1 MINDLDM
8 QGWAY
13 LLAPTFQFVNT
24 AGKPLT
30 EGYLEVYIAGTRN
43 KYYCASDFNGT
54 LHPFQIPLDS
64 LGSNIVLA
72 DPSQAYDVYAYNRF
86 GSLVMSRYNVSPS
99 NAGGSGVLTITISS
113 NDDTVQVVKD
123 GNNYDL
129 SIADTIARI
138 DDIEDRLDNIGDG
151 SVGYAVAHSELASGG
166 LFELTNDKN
175 KDIDYTG
182 DMHGF
187 RLKPGHVY
195 QLNFN
200 AKFDCN
206 NDTNDLI
213 SGKFYLDGDNVVA
226 QEWQFN
232 VDNSFEHQE
241 SFNGST
247 VLVIPEDVSY
257 YDVKLKYSFDDEALD
272 LYLNK
277 ISIVDVTS
285 IVSQG
290 ASGKGVY
297 TEGDGIIIVDN
308 SISVDMDYINEHLE
322 IDASSIL
329 SSAYNYTDARV
340 SQASG
345 DLINIIA
352 EATGNIPMPEQ
363 VQVDWNQDDD
373 TQVDYI
379 KNKPDLDIYATHD
392 ELETTVTNVVSSVS
406 SVIQNEIDNIPTQ
419 VQSDWEES
427 NTSSPAYIQH
437 KPEVEE
443 VEFEEINLDDYALA
457 SAIQDISNLATKDEL
472 NVASG
477 NIINYVDNSI
487 DNVTNV
493 IESVSGDLQEQINN
507 IPAQVQSDW
516 DEDDVD
522 SPAYIDNK
530 PDLSIYATETQL
542 ETVSGDIVAMIPDPQ
557 IQSDWT
563 QTDNTQV
570 DYIKNKPEEEEVDF
584 EEINLNDYALASAIP
599 SIEGLA
605 TVAQVSSVS
614 SVLQNEIDNIPE
626 QVNADW
632 NSNSGKSEIL
642 NKPDLSIYATH
653 NEVSGVSGNIINY
666 VNEQISEIPEQVQSD
681 WAETDSQ
688 DLAYIKNKP
697 TERQLIPGDNISITA
712 SGNNFVI
719 SAEGEVSL
727 EDLATVSGNIIAQI
741 PDAQVQANWNESD
754 NTQPSYIQNKPDLS
768 IFATIDDVNSVT
780 SLIPEAQVQSD
791 WTEDDTTDPSYILNK
806 PNELELVAG
815 NNIEIAVSGTN
826 IVISSTASAVTG
838 LDLLYGQFTS
848 NNVSTTA
855 TMAKSKGNINVS
867 DGKIQL
873 EQGKSYHI
881 TVRGYYQQT
890 NAANSYSPI
899 SYVEYITS
907 KSINIDIDRSRTD
920 AQYFELS
927 YDLFNL
933 NSDIDYQVAFSGGA
947 GLVKD
952 LIVEVHSLGGA
963 GTGSSSGG
971 SAIEYDAGY
980 GINIAN
986 QVISVDSSIIPDT
999 STLATKA
1006 EVANVSGTIVGMIPN
1021 TSNLATKAEL
1031 NSASAN
1037 IIGQIPEVPE
1047 SANLIAGNNITIT
1060 ASGNDYVISS
1070 TASGGESGESYTA
1083 GNGLNLVGNEFSID
1097 TSVVATQSD
1106 LSAVETEVQAVS
1118 SAIPTLP
1125 QEEEVEFEEIDLSN
1139 YALASAIPD
1148 VSNLAT
1154 KGEVANVE
1162 ADVQVVS
1169 AAIPQ
1174 SSNLIPGDNITITAS
1189 GDDYVISSTG
1199 GGAGTTYTAG
1209 DYIDITNNV
1218 ISVDTSDVVDIVPGS
1233 NVTITVS
1240 GSSAIISSTGEPQ
1253 VQSDWNVSDSSSK
1266 AYIKNKPTIP
1276 AAQVQSNWNETNTS
1290 SKAYIKNKPTIHTYT
1305 GASGVNI
1312 ANDVVSL
1319 DNPIGL
1325 VAGENITITVSGDS
1339 AIIAG
1344 QAGGG
1349 SNNNYVKVITDS
1361 SSTSQVT
1368 YGDLRALCEGHAEF
1382 DLFYDATLSY
1392 HRYIYRC
1399 SRAKEVGSHYEVCF
1413 TTVPVSDEY
1422 EQGEY
1427 VNGKHSNI
1435 VFEIYF
1441 WFWKVSDGGP
1451 SDDTIAYVGSDIVP
1465 GVNTHNYSYRS
1476 IQADWNE
1483 TDTAAQTYIKNKPT
1497 GLVTYS
1503 GNTAINHIQLVSSL
1517 PASPDA
1523 NTLYLIP
1530 EV

>member
-99 NAGGSGVLTITISS
+99 NAGGSGVSTITISS
-113 NDDTVQVVKD
+113 NDDTVQVVQD

-138 DDIEDRLDNIGDG
+138 DNIEDRIDEIGDG
-151 SVGYAVAHSELASGG
+151 SVGYAVAYSEFASGG
-166 LFELTNDKN
+166 LFNLTNDKN
-175 KDIDYTG
+175 KDIDYMG

-206 NDTNDLI
+206 NDTNKLI
-213 SGKFYLDGDNVVA
+213 SGKFYIDGDNVVS

-257 YDVKLKYSFDDEALD
+257 YDVKLKYLFDDEALD

-290 ASGKGVY
+290 ASGGGVEY
-297 TEGDGIIIVDN
+297 TDGDGIIVDN
-308 SISVDMDYINEHLE
+308 SNHTINVDMDYINSHLD
-322 IDASSIL
+322 IDANSIL

-340 SQASG
+340 SQVSG
-345 DLINIIA
+345 DIVNIIS
-352 EATGNIPMPEQ
+352 EVTGSLPIPEQ
-363 VQVDWNQDDD
+363 VQSDWNQDDD

-379 KNKPDLDIYATHD
+379 KNKPDLDIYATHH

-406 SVIQNEIDNIPTQ
+406 SVLQYEIDNIPTQ
-419 VQSDWEES
+419 VQSDWEED

-437 KPEVEE
+437 KPEVED

-457 SAIQDISNLATKDEL
+457 SAIPDISNLATKNEL
-472 NVASG
+472 NTVSG

-493 IESVSGDLQEQINN
+493 IESVSGDLQAQI
-507 IPAQVQSDW
+507 
-516 DEDDVD
+516 
-522 SPAYIDNK
+522 
-530 PDLSIYATETQL
+530 
-542 ETVSGDIVAMIPDPQ
+542 G
-557 IQSDWT
+557 
-563 QTDNTQV
+563 
-570 DYIKNKPEEEEVDF
+570 
-584 EEINLNDYALASAIP
+584 
-599 SIEGLA
+599 
-605 TVAQVSSVS
+605 
-614 SVLQNEIDNIPE
+614 NIPE

-642 NKPDLSIYATH
+642 NKPNLSIYATH

-666 VNEQISEIPEQVQSD
+666 VNEQIGDIP
-681 WAETDSQ
+681 T
-688 DLAYIKNKP
+688 
-697 TERQLIPGDNISITA
+697 
-712 SGNNFVI
+712 
-719 SAEGEVSL
+719 
-727 EDLATVSGNIIAQI
+727 
-741 PDAQVQANWNESD
+741 QVQANWNETDSSD
-754 NTQPSYIQNKPDLS
+754 PSYIENKPDLS
-768 IFATIDDVNSVT
+768 NFATIDDVNAVT
-780 SLIPEAQVQSD
+780 SLIPEAQVQSN
-791 WTEDDTTDPSYILNK
+791 WTEDDTNDPSYILNK
-806 PNELELVAG
+806 PNELELIAG

-873 EQGKSYHI
+873 EQGKSYHV

-907 KSINIDIDRSRTD
+907 NSINIDIDRSRTD

-952 LIVEVHSLGGA
+952 LVVEVHSLGGA
-963 GTGSSSGG
+963 GTGSSGGG

-1006 EVANVSGTIVGMIPN
+1006 EVSNVSGTIVGMIPN

-1037 IIGQIPEVPE
+1037 IIGQIPDVSNFATTTELTNACNNVISMIPEVPDV
-1047 SANLIAGNNITIT
+1047 SNLATKVEVN
-1060 ASGNDYVISS
+1060 SVSS
-1070 TASGGESGESYTA
+1070 TLDTKIDNAISDMATQTW
-1083 GNGLNLVGNEFSID
+1083 VGNQGYLTSIPSNYATD
-1097 TSVVATQSD
+1097 DEVNTAINNATSSLATKVEVNNA
-1106 LSAVETEVQAVS
+1106 SAILNIKIDDVS
-1118 SAIPTLP
+1118 GAIPTLP
-1125 QEEEVEFEEIDLSN
+1125 EEEEVEFEEIDLSN

-1148 VSNLAT
+1148 VSNFAT
-1154 KGEVANVE
+1154 ETYVNN
-1162 ADVQVVS
+1162 
-1169 AAIPQ
+1169 AI
-1174 SSNLIPGDNITITAS
+1174 AE
-1189 GDDYVISSTG
+1189 
-1199 GGAGTTYTAG
+1199 
-1209 DYIDITNNV
+1209 IDIPEVSGVSGISVNDNV
-1218 ISVDTSDVVDIVPGS
+1218 ISLDNPVRLVAGT
-1233 NVTITVS
+1233 NVTIEVS
-1240 GSSAIISSTGEPQ
+1240 GSSAIISSQGGGEDNNVFIAEYGVTTGSEIQTALSAGKEIVCKCTFNSLSSPDIGTVYLPTIKNYNIGHFPNEGIIFGSVVYDMNYNSETQRYGIYTWLEVSYSSSWSYTITTNDPLQ
-1253 VQSDWNVSDSSSK
+1253 VRANWNESNSSSK
-1266 AYIKNKPTIP
+1266 AYIQNKPDLSSYATKTELNTKQDTLTGITDV
-1276 AAQVQSNWNETNTS
+1276 QVVQS
-1290 SKAYIKNKPTIHTYT
+1290 
-1305 GASGVNI
+1305 
-1312 ANDVVSL
+1312 L
-1319 DNPIGL
+1319 
-1325 VAGENITITVSGDS
+1325 
-1339 AIIAG
+1339 
-1344 QAGGG
+1344 
-1349 SNNNYVKVITDS
+1349 
-1361 SSTSQVT
+1361 
-1368 YGDLRALCEGHAEF
+1368 
-1382 DLFYDATLSY
+1382 
-1392 HRYIYRC
+1392 
-1399 SRAKEVGSHYEVCF
+1399 
-1413 TTVPVSDEY
+1413 PVS
-1422 EQGEY
+1422 
-1427 VNGKHSNI
+1427 
-1435 VFEIYF
+1435 
-1441 WFWKVSDGGP
+1441 P
-1451 SDDTIAYVGSDIVP
+1451 
-1465 GVNTHNYSYRS
+1465 
-1476 IQADWNE
+1476 
-1483 TDTAAQTYIKNKPT
+1483 
-1497 GLVTYS
+1497 
-1503 GNTAINHIQLVSSL
+1503 VSSV
-1517 PASPDA
+1517 
-1523 NTLYLIP
+1523 LYLIP

>member
-30 EGYLEVYIAGTRN
+30 EGYLEVYIADTRN
-43 KYYCASDFNGT
+43 KYYCACDFDGT

-72 DPSQAYDVYAYNRF
+72 DPSLAYDVYVYNRF
-86 GSLVMSRYNVSPS
+86 GSLVMSRYNVLPS

-138 DDIEDRLDNIGDG
+138 EDIEDRLSEIGDG
-151 SVGYAVAHSELASGG
+151 SVGYAVAHSELASDG
-166 LFELTNDKN
+166 LFDLTNDKN
-175 KDIDYTG
+175 KDINYTS

-213 SGKFYLDGDNVVA
+213 GGKFYLDGDNVVS

-257 YDVKLKYSFDDEALD
+257 YDVKLKYLFDDEELD

-290 ASGKGVY
+290 ASGGGVEY
-297 TEGDGIIIVDN
+297 TDGDGIIVNN
-308 SISVDMDYINEHLE
+308 SNHTINVDMDYINSHLD

-329 SSAYNYTDARV
+329 SSAYNYTDAKV
-340 SQASG
+340 SQVSG
-345 DLINIIA
+345 DIVNIIS
-352 EATGNIPMPEQ
+352 EVTGSLPIPEQ
-363 VQVDWNQDDD
+363 VQSDWNQDDD

-392 ELETTVTNVVSSVS
+392 ELETTVTNIVSSVS
-406 SVIQNEIDNIPTQ
+406 SVLQSEIENIDLSSYATHDE
-419 VQSDWEES
+419 V
-427 NTSSPAYIQH
+427 NT
-437 KPEVEE
+437 
-443 VEFEEINLDDYALA
+443 
-457 SAIQDISNLATKDEL
+457 AITN
-472 NVASG
+472 ASG
-477 NIINYVDNSI
+477 DIINYVDNSI

-516 DEDDVD
+516 DEVD
-522 SPAYIDNK
+522 SSKPSYIENK
-530 PDLSIYATETQL
+530 PDLSIYATNTEL
-542 ETVSGDIVAMIPDPQ
+542 GEVSGNIVSMIPDPQ
-557 IQSDWT
+557 VQSDWN
-563 QTDNTQV
+563 QTDDTQV
-570 DYIKNKPEEEEVDF
+570 DYIKNKPT
-584 EEINLNDYALASAIP
+584 IP

-605 TVAQVSSVS
+605 TIAQVSSVS

-632 NSNSGKSEIL
+632 DSNSGKSEIL

-653 NEVSGVSGNIINY
+653 NEVLNAVSGASGNIINY
-666 VNEQISEIPEQVQSD
+666 VNEQIGEIPTQVQSD
-681 WAETDSQ
+681 WAEDDSQ
-688 DLAYIKNKP
+688 DLSYIKNKP
-697 TERQLIPGDNISITA
+697 NESQLIPGDNISITA

-719 SAEGEVSL
+719 SSTGGGSE
-727 EDLATVSGNIIAQI
+727 
-741 PDAQVQANWNESD
+741 QVNANWNETDPSD
-754 NTQPSYIQNKPDLS
+754 PSYIENKPDLS
-768 IFATIDDVNSVT
+768 VYATIDDVNAVT
-780 SLIPEAQVQSD
+780 SLIPEAQVQSN

-815 NNIEIAVSGTN
+815 NNIEIVVSGTN

-848 NNVSTTA
+848 DNVSTTA

-867 DGKIQL
+867 EGKIQL

-890 NAANSYSPI
+890 SAVNTYSPI

-907 KSINIDIDRSRTD
+907 NTINIDIDRSRTD

-933 NSDIDYQVAFSGGA
+933 NSDVDYQVAFSGGA

-986 QVISVDSSIIPDT
+986 QVISVDSSIIPNT

-1037 IIGQIPEVPE
+1037 IVGQIPDVSNYATTTDLTNACNNVISMIPELPE

-1060 ASGNDYVISS
+1060 ASGDDWVISS
-1070 TASGGESGESYTA
+1070 TASGGGSGETYTA

-1097 TSVVATQSD
+1097 TSVVVTQSD
-1106 LSAVETEVQAVS
+1106 LGDVEAEVQAVS

-1125 QEEEVEFEEIDLSN
+1125 DEEEVEFEELDLSN

-1154 KGEVANVE
+1154 KTEVLAATGDLQSQINNLPSQ
-1162 ADVQVVS
+1162 VQ
-1169 AAIPQ
+1169 
-1174 SSNLIPGDNITITAS
+1174 SNWTESDNSDPSYILNKPEEINLVGGDNI
-1189 GDDYVISSTG
+1189 
-1199 GGAGTTYTAG
+1199 
-1209 DYIDITNNV
+1209 
-1218 ISVDTSDVVDIVPGS
+1218 
-1233 NVTITVS
+1233 TITVS
-1240 GSSAIISSTGEPQ
+1240 GSSAII
-1253 VQSDWNVSDSSSK
+1253 
-1266 AYIKNKPTIP
+1266 
-1276 AAQVQSNWNETNTS
+1276 
-1290 SKAYIKNKPTIHTYT
+1290 
-1305 GASGVNI
+1305 
-1312 ANDVVSL
+1312 
-1319 DNPIGL
+1319 
-1325 VAGENITITVSGDS
+1325 
-1339 AIIAG
+1339 AG

-1349 SNNNYVKVITDS
+1349 GSTYTAGTGIDITNDEISVDTSVVIPYSASGVSLPNSNFKIEPDGRAYKKET
-1361 SSTSQVT
+1361 STST
-1368 YGDLRALCEGHAEF
+1368 
-1382 DLFYDATLSY
+1382 TT
-1392 HRYIYRC
+1392 IYRAAYESGNKV
-1399 SRAKEVGSHYEVCF
+1399 SRFNKAQLERKIY
-1413 TTVPVSDEY
+1413 
-1422 EQGEY
+1422 
-1427 VNGKHSNI
+1427 NI
-1435 VFEIYF
+1435 VIPS
-1441 WFWKVSDGGP
+1441 VSE
-1451 SDDTIAYVGSDIVP
+1451 T
-1465 GVNTHNYSYRS
+1465 NYSYDWYLYGSEIFADGS
-1476 IQADWNE
+1476 ISNGQPAIINLSNLTDANWNKLNQLWIVDNS
-1483 TDTAAQTYIKNKPT
+1483 TNKPSS
-1497 GLVTYS
+1497 GLSISTTTTTLIDKPYVTA
-1503 GNTAINHIQLVSSL
+1503 NINDIQFVNAL
-1517 PASPDA
+1517 PATPDV

-1530 EV
+1530 EA

>member
-113 NDDTVQVVKD
+113 NDDTVQVVHD

-138 DDIEDRLDNIGDG
+138 DDIEDRLDEIGDG
-151 SVGYAVAHSELASGG
+151 SVGYAVAHSELASDG
-166 LFELTNDKN
+166 LFDLTNDKN

-206 NDTNDLI
+206 NDTNNLI

-290 ASGKGVY
+290 ASGGGVEY
-297 TEGDGIIIVDN
+297 YDGDGIVINNTTHTIN
-308 SISVDMDYINEHLE
+308 VDMDYINSHLD

-363 VQVDWNQDDD
+363 VQSDWNQDDD

-379 KNKPDLDIYATHD
+379 KNKPNLDIYATHN
-392 ELETTVTNVVSSVS
+392 EVTNLVSSVS
-406 SVIQNEIDNIPTQ
+406 SVLQGEIDNIPTQ
-419 VQSDWEES
+419 VQSDWEED

-443 VEFEEINLDDYALA
+443 VNFEEINLDDYALA
-457 SAIQDISNLATKDEL
+457 SAIPDISNLATKDEL
-472 NVASG
+472 NTASG

-507 IPAQVQSDW
+507 IPVQVQSDW
-516 DEDDVD
+516 NESDVD
-522 SPAYIDNK
+522 SPAYIANK

-542 ETVSGDIVAMIPDPQ
+542 ETVSGDIVAMIPNPQ
-557 IQSDWT
+557 IQSDWS
-563 QTDNTQV
+563 QDDNTQV
-570 DYIKNKPEEEEVDF
+570 DYIKNKPEEEAVEF
-584 EEINLNDYALASAIP
+584 EEINLSDYALASAVP

-605 TVAQVSSVS
+605 TVTQVSSVS
-614 SVLQNEIDNIPE
+614 SVLQNEINNIPT
-626 QVNADW
+626 
-632 NSNSGKSEIL
+632 
-642 NKPDLSIYATH
+642 P
-653 NEVSGVSGNIINY
+653 
-666 VNEQISEIPEQVQSD
+666 VQSD
-681 WAETDSQ
+681 WAEDDSE
-688 DLAYIKNKP
+688 DLSYIKNKP

-719 SAEGEVSL
+719 SSTGGE
-727 EDLATVSGNIIAQI
+727 
-741 PDAQVQANWNESD
+741 QVNANWNETD
-754 NTQPSYIQNKPDLS
+754 PTDPSYIENKPDLS
-768 IFATIDDVNSVT
+768 VYATIDDVNAVT
-780 SLIPEAQVQSD
+780 SLIPEAQVQSN
-791 WTEDDTTDPSYILNK
+791 WTEDDTNEPSYILNK

-867 DGKIQL
+867 NGKIQL

-890 NAANSYSPI
+890 SAANSYSPI

-907 KSINIDIDRSRTD
+907 NTINIDIDRSRTD

-933 NSDIDYQVAFSGGA
+933 NSDIDYQVAFSGVA

-1037 IIGQIPEVPE
+1037 IVGQIPDVSSFATTTELTNACNNVISMIPELPE

-1070 TASGGESGESYTA
+1070 TASGGGSGETYTA
-1083 GNGLNLVGNEFSID
+1083 GNGLNLAGNEFSID

-1106 LSAVETEVQAVS
+1106 LSDVEAEVATATGDLQSQINNLPSQVQSDWTES
-1118 SAIPTLP
+1118 DDSDPSYILNKP
-1125 QEEEVEFEEIDLSN
+1125 EEI
-1139 YALASAIPD
+1139 
-1148 VSNLAT
+1148 NLV
-1154 KGEVANVE
+1154 G
-1162 ADVQVVS
+1162 
-1169 AAIPQ
+1169 
-1174 SSNLIPGDNITITAS
+1174 GDNITITVS
-1189 GDDYVISSTG
+1189 GSSAIING
-1199 GGAGTTYTAG
+1199 QAGGTTYTAG

-1266 AYIKNKPTIP
+1266 AFIKNKPTIP
-1276 AAQVQSNWNETNTS
+1276 AAQIQSNWNETNTS
-1290 SKAYIKNKPTIHTYT
+1290 SKAYIQNKPTIHTYT
-1305 GASGVNI
+1305 GASGINI

-1319 DNPIGL
+1319 DNPVGL
-1325 VAGENITITVSGDS
+1325 VAGTNVTIEVSGSS
-1339 AIIAG
+1339 AVINATTPTLASLNTAG
-1344 QAGGG
+1344 
-1349 SNNNYVKVITDS
+1349 ITDV
-1361 SSTSQVT
+1361 QV
-1368 YGDLRALCEGHAEF
+1368 
-1382 DLFYDATLSY
+1382 
-1392 HRYIYRC
+1392 
-1399 SRAKEVGSHYEVCF
+1399 V
-1413 TTVPVSDEY
+1413 
-1422 EQGEY
+1422 Q
-1427 VNGKHSNI
+1427 
-1435 VFEIYF
+1435 
-1441 WFWKVSDGGP
+1441 
-1451 SDDTIAYVGSDIVP
+1451 
-1465 GVNTHNYSYRS
+1465 
-1476 IQADWNE
+1476 
-1483 TDTAAQTYIKNKPT
+1483 
-1497 GLVTYS
+1497 
-1503 GNTAINHIQLVSSL
+1503 SL
-1517 PASPDA
+1517 PASPFA
-1523 NTLYLIP
+1523 TVLYLIP